1 MTSLLLIKQKMLK
14 LYRNLAEIKTHRNL
28 TETLDELYFVVV
40 VVAAVVVCVIVVVVG
55 ALRVPF
61 FFCINTF

>member
-40 VVAAVVVCVIVVVVG
+40 GGGVIVVVVVVG
-55 ALRVPF
+55 
-61 FFCINTF
+61 